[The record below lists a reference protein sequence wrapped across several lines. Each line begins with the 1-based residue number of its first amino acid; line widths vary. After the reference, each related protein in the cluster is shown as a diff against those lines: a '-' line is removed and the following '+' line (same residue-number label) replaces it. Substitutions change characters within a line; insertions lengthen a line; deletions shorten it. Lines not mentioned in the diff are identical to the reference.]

1 MNHIA
6 AALRQEAETIRR
18 DNADMGPW
26 RRGFNDGFQ
35 HAAER
40 IATLLDEPEAPGL
53 RIKIAAL
60 LDDLQYRIDCAEVGE
75 RHVRDNETSPT
86 IRDKRLAVLHTSKAI
101 LQEVVD
107 DLQTLISVPAAPTPD
122 PDATGSLGPAKD
134 GREE

>member
-26 RRGFNDGFQ
+26 RRGFNDGFR
-35 HAAER
+35 HAADR
-40 IATLLDEPEAPGL
+40 VTSLLDEPAEPGL

-60 LDDLQYRIDCAEVGE
+60 LDDLQYRIDCVEVGVQ
-75 RHVRDNETSPT
+75 HVRDNETSPT
-86 IRDKRLAVLHTSKAI
+86 VRDKRLAVLHASRDI

-107 DLQTLISVPAAPTPD
+107 DLQTLISGPDTPTPE
-122 PDATGSLGPAKD
+122 AAGSLGPAED